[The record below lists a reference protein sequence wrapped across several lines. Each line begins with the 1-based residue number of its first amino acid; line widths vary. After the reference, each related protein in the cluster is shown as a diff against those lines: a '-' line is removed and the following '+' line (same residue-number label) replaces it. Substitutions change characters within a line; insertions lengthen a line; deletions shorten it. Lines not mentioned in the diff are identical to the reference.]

1 MVKSSMLY
9 GEVVY
14 VIWWSRLCYMVKSS
28 MLYGGVRLRILLI
41 TTNSVFKGIRVHN
54 MNTYEGY

>member
-1 MVKSSMLY
+1 MLY

-14 VIWWSRLCYMVKSS
+14 VILWSRLCYMVKSS